1 MEKVQTTPVAA
12 ELGKKYQIFGS
23 LDLNDKG
30 KVHSTYP
37 SWYFSHMTENLRDE
51 IQRSEYQLD
60 NDLIPRSEVAIT
72 KERLAQKKKQLK
84 ELDNAIPDIV
94 GKDRDKVANV
104 RDVLGASLADAMF
117 SRDQMKKGL
126 ADAATEMKRK
136 TEPCIKL
143 PSEVRQFAEACNVKI
158 TKGMATRDGA
168 AKAWKIASR
177 LLGEPSNTE
186 VLRKD

>member
-1 MEKVQTTPVAA
+1 MEQVQTAPAA
-12 ELGKKYQIFGS
+12 DLGRKYQIFGS
-23 LDLNDKG
+23 LDLNEKG
-30 KVHSTYP
+30 KIRSTYP
-37 SWYFSHMTENLRDE
+37 SWYFSHMADNLKDE
-51 IQRSEYQLD
+51 VQHMEYQIN
-60 NDLIPRSEVAIT
+60 NDLLPRSEVSIT
-72 KERLAQKKKQLK
+72 KDRLATKKQQLR
-84 ELDNAIPDIV
+84 ELENAVPNIV
-94 GKDRDKVANV
+94 GKDKDKVAKI
-104 RDVLGASLADAMF
+104 RGELGEKIADSMF
-117 SRDQMKKGL
+117 SREQMRRGL

-143 PSEVRQFAEACNVKI
+143 PAEVRQFAEACNVKI